1 MASSASSVTSSS
13 ASGLSVATSASGAAA
28 EAKRRAEE
36 QRQEIIAHLQLYPTS
51 TDKKKKHP
59 VWKESRYFFSRLH
72 DHSNDTYCM
81 DCRKWIANG
90 TFSHVK
96 QHDDRLHCYGA
107 GGSGGGGGG
116 GSSSNST
123 QLKLHQTFLYPPVSM
138 ARYHAAVVGACG
150 RSLTAR

>member
-96 QHDDRLHCYGA
+96 QHDDRCTVTGRAAAGA
-107 GGSGGGGGG
+107 E
-116 GSSSNST
+116 
-123 QLKLHQTFLYPPVSM
+123 
-138 ARYHAAVVGACG
+138 AAAEAAA
-150 RSLTAR
+150 TARS